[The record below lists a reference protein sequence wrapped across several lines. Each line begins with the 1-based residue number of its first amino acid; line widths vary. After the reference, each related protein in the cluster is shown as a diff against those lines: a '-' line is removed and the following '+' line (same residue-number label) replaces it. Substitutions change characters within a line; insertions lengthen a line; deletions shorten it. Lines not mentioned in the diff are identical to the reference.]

1 MICVLSLS
9 VLAFQRKA
17 QLADEV
23 CGFPVCCLKKKEKKA
38 CGGGVPMGRV
48 GSKREEIKDLK
59 TYF

>member
-9 VLAFQRKA
+9 ALAFQRKA

-23 CGFPVCCLKKKEKKA
+23 CGFPVCCLKKKEKKSA

-48 GSKREEIKDLK
+48 GSKREKN
-59 TYF
+59 